1 MLDKLLF
8 EEEVRL
14 GVGGMVAV
22 RICGLVFA
30 LVDS

>member
-22 RICGLVFA
+22 RVRVGLFCG
-30 LVDS
+30 